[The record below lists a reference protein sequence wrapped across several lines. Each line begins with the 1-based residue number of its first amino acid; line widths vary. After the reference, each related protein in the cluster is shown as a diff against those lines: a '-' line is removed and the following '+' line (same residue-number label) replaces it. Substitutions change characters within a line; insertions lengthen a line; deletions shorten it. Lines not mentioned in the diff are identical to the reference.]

1 MYSGNISVY
10 SYESND
16 ILYEY
21 NNLVLSANSY
31 GNMEIIEHSTQS
43 NVASFIMYD
52 KNFSNIAIFP
62 LIEVKECQDDS
73 GFYTKWN
80 TKNTTVIT
88 APSNSLKEAVKVMDS
103 SFPKSRPSWG
113 DRVFKYDRI
122 TPEDIIVN

>member
-1 MYSGNISVY
+1 MKNVRILVFGLIVLIVCTIVAVVLIGKNGTKIDKTLSAVIWNTDDDSGTYSAVTVKINMTYRNKMYSGNISVY

-52 KNFSNIAIFP
+52 KTFQTSP
-62 LIEVKECQDDS
+62 YS
-73 GFYTKWN
+73 H
-80 TKNTTVIT
+80 
-88 APSNSLKEAVKVMDS
+88 
-103 SFPKSRPSWG
+103 
-113 DRVFKYDRI
+113 
-122 TPEDIIVN
+122 